1 VAWNKETALMK
12 TSFMVIA
19 ILVFTSIL
27 SLAADLR
34 NEDGKRYEVKVYDGG
49 TTRNTWI
56 DGNSTTMSICS
67 SCEVEVVG
75 VGRIKISG
83 SDKLT
88 IKGGKLVK
96 Q

>member
-1 VAWNKETALMK
+1 MKKILAITLCLSTA
-12 TSFMVIA
+12 TF
-19 ILVFTSIL
+19 
-27 SLAADLR
+27 AADLR
-34 NEDGKRYEVKVYDGG
+34 NEDAKRYEVKVHEGS

-56 DGNSTTMSICS
+56 DGNSTTLSICG

-75 VGRIKISG
+75 VGRMKIGG

-88 IKGGKLVK
+88 IKGGKLIK

>member
-1 VAWNKETALMK
+1 MKKIQMMFLLCLTA
-12 TSFMVIA
+12 
-19 ILVFTSIL
+19 
-27 SLAADLR
+27 AAAFASAFGVDLK
-34 NEDGKRYEVKVYDGG
+34 NEDGKRYEVKVHDGG

-56 DGNSTTMSICS
+56 DANSTVISICS

-75 VGRIKISG
+75 AGKARVSG

-88 IKGGKLVK
+88 IKNGKLVK

>member
-1 VAWNKETALMK
+1 MMKKILIATGLMILPSMLAL
-12 TSFMVIA
+12 T
-19 ILVFTSIL
+19 
-27 SLAADLR
+27 ADLR
-34 NEDGKRYEVKVYDGG
+34 NEDGKRFEVKVYDGG

-56 DGNSTTMSICS
+56 DANSTTLSICS

-75 VGRIKISG
+75 VGRMKIGG

-88 IKGGKLVK
+88 IKGGKLIK

>member
-1 VAWNKETALMK
+1 MKKSILAAALMILPV
-12 TSFMVIA
+12 TLA
-19 ILVFTSIL
+19 I
-27 SLAADLR
+27 AADLR

-56 DGNSTTMSICS
+56 DGNSTSQSICS

-75 VGRIKISG
+75 VGRMKISG

-88 IKGGKLVK
+88 IKGGKLIK

>member
-1 VAWNKETALMK
+1 MKTIKTTALI
-12 TSFMVIA
+12 FVIGLALA
-19 ILVFTSIL
+19 IPALP
-27 SLAADLR
+27 ADLR
-34 NEDGKRYEVKVYDGG
+34 NEDGKRYEVKVHDGG

-56 DGNSTTMSICS
+56 DSNSTIASICS
-67 SCEVEVVG
+67 SCEIEVVG
-75 VGRIKISG
+75 VGKLRVSG

>member
-1 VAWNKETALMK
+1 MKRKMRISVA
-12 TSFMVIA
+12 A
-19 ILVFTSIL
+19 IVFAASVST
-27 SLAADLR
+27 LAADLR

-56 DGNSTTMSICS
+56 DGNSTTASICS

-75 VGRIKISG
+75 VGRMKISG

-88 IKGGKLVK
+88 IKGGKLLK